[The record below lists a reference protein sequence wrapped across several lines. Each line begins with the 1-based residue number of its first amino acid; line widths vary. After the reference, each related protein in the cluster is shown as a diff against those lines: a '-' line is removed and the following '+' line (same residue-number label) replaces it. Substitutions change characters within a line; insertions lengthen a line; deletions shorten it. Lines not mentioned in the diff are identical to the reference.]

1 MLEME
6 RRAPEAANELNSSR
20 TGCQG
25 DAFGGLP
32 RFPTV

>member
-6 RRAPEAANELNSSR
+6 RRATEAANELNSSQ

-25 DAFGGLP
+25 DAFDGLP
-32 RFPTV
+32 RLSAV